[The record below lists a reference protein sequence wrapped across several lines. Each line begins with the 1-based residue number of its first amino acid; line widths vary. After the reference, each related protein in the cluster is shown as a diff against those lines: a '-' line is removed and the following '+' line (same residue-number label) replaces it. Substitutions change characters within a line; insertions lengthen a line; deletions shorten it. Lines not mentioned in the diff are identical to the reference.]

1 MLMNTQDVMDMMGY
15 LMRNRVIFIGSRIND
30 EVATNIVASLLA
42 MEAMN
47 DAEDIK
53 LYINSPGGQSYSVI
67 ALLDTIEAIKPD
79 VTTIALG
86 LCASTATVLLAA
98 GAKGKRFAMP
108 SARIMMHQPAGGA
121 MGSADEVNIQASEL
135 NRTMKVIH
143 RFYQRYTGLELE
155 RIEEETD
162 RDNFMSP
169 KQAQD
174 LGIIDGIIL
183 SSDAV
188 TPAATATAVA
198 A

>member
-1 MLMNTQDVMDMMGY
+1 MICL
-15 LMRNRVIFIGSRIND
+15 IFGKFHSHPPHSP
-30 EVATNIVASLLA
+30 TLKIVCSL
-42 MEAMN
+42 
-47 DAEDIK
+47 
-53 LYINSPGGQSYSVI
+53 PQ
-67 ALLDTIEAIKPD
+67 
-79 VTTIALG
+79 
-86 LCASTATVLLAA
+86 
-98 GAKGKRFAMP
+98 
-108 SARIMMHQPAGGA
+108 
-121 MGSADEVNIQASEL
+121 
-135 NRTMKVIH
+135 VIH

>member
-1 MLMNTQDVMDMMGY
+1 MICCICGNFHSDPAHSHTLK
-15 LMRNRVIFIGSRIND
+15 
-30 EVATNIVASLLA
+30 IVCSL
-42 MEAMN
+42 
-47 DAEDIK
+47 
-53 LYINSPGGQSYSVI
+53 PQ
-67 ALLDTIEAIKPD
+67 
-79 VTTIALG
+79 
-86 LCASTATVLLAA
+86 
-98 GAKGKRFAMP
+98 
-108 SARIMMHQPAGGA
+108 
-121 MGSADEVNIQASEL
+121 
-135 NRTMKVIH
+135 VIH

>member
-1 MLMNTQDVMDMMGY
+1 
-15 LMRNRVIFIGSRIND
+15 
-30 EVATNIVASLLA
+30 
-42 MEAMN
+42 
-47 DAEDIK
+47 
-53 LYINSPGGQSYSVI
+53 
-67 ALLDTIEAIKPD
+67 
-79 VTTIALG
+79 
-86 LCASTATVLLAA
+86 
-98 GAKGKRFAMP
+98 
-108 SARIMMHQPAGGA
+108 

-135 NRTMKVIH
+135 NRTMKVRPRNCILPGQMCTEVIHPKCFSMLRIWDAHSDSAHAHTLKIVCYLLQVIH

-183 SSDAV
+183 SSDLI